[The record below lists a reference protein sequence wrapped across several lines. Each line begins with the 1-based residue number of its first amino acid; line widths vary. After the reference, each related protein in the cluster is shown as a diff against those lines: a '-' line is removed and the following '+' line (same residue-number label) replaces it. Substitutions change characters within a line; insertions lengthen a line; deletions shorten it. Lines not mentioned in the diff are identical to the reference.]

1 MGRLEGGKAKA
12 LATVR
17 SEDFIVLVASAALL
31 GVCAVVGPILVPT
44 REQVLPFQV
53 VDLGITNGDGTPAT
67 VVLRDQTYDKPVV
80 DERVPNWALGII
92 NIAGVVLTGFVGAF
106 LPKCCFGGHGEGM
119 RALSAAFV
127 SVGVCT
133 LAAGILRSYFGILR
147 PNFFDGCGWN
157 NTLAACTTG
166 WKGEDHDLDEG
177 RRSFPSGH
185 TASAFSTL
193 FLLSLCLL
201 RIARATRAS
210 HAATDHVGLS
220 KRLLPTVLTVVAM
233 LPPTGA
239 TLIAATRVTDYYH
252 HTADVVAGAFLGVA
266 CAALAAESLLPDFGE
281 DLCEGRVRV
290 RPVRASSSVAI
301 TSVPRRESTSS
312 DAGRL

>member
-1 MGRLEGGKAKA
+1 MGRLEGGKARA

-185 TASAFSTL
+185 TASAYSTL

-201 RIARATRAS
+201 RVARATRAS
-210 HAATDHVGLS
+210 IRASRAAEDHVS
-220 KRLLPTVLTVVAM
+220 WRKRLLPALLTVLAV
-233 LPPTGA
+233 LPTTGA

-252 HTADVVAGAFLGVA
+252 FTADVVAGALLGVA
-266 CAALAAESLLPDFGE
+266 SAALAAESLLPHFG
-281 DLCEGRVRV
+281 LEG
-290 RPVRASSSVAI
+290 
-301 TSVPRRESTSS
+301 
-312 DAGRL
+312 